1 MHFVHTD
8 VCCIFAASNYDR
20 KTMQRLRY
28 LIFLAV
34 ILAGVQSS
42 EAHLDRGN
50 RALSDTVS
58 MLVDNIDEQ
67 IEARNKHL
75 VELKK
80 RYQETSGR
88 ARIESANEIAVT
100 YLSTNLDTAA
110 QYFRLAFLE
119 ARRHGLSD
127 TMAIFQYKYQSL
139 LPGMGVIKEP
149 VDWFEKIDTSG
160 FNDEMKRMHWLA
172 GSQIYY
178 TSYIQYPSGPLKRT
192 YLTKARSAVDSLR
205 VYYPPTSSILQYI
218 DAIAYMLGEDSN
230 MAAPNF
236 INALP
241 GLGEYNELADNAMLH
256 IAEHY
261 KGKPEYY
268 QAYMRFLLQ
277 RVKRTLERGVVR
289 PDALVALADELK
301 GNGYK
306 ALADDCYMLALSN
319 EDLSYLRVFNHYD
332 RNNLWKEQFKDSDE
346 RFIRQLIISV
356 LLLLL
361 LVAAVIVIIYERKIN
376 RKKEAQLKDAAYDI
390 TLAAENARLVNNN
403 LIELMFLASEQ
414 LREYN
419 LFVLRKLKAG
429 QSKTLFEEIETGKY
443 QSRLQAKFF
452 EVFDS
457 EFLKAFPDF
466 IERLNSLLQPDK
478 QVKLLSGDRFTP
490 ELRIAAFIRL
500 GITDSS
506 RISGVLNLSLNTIYT
521 YRNRLRSRA
530 IDRDNFD
537 AFLVKTI

>member
-1 MHFVHTD
+1 M
-8 VCCIFAASNYDR
+8 
-20 KTMQRLRY
+20 
-28 LIFLAV
+28 
-34 ILAGVQSS
+34 
-42 EAHLDRGN
+42 
-50 RALSDTVS
+50 
-58 MLVDNIDEQ
+58 
-67 IEARNKHL
+67 
-75 VELKK
+75 
-80 RYQETSGR
+80 
-88 ARIESANEIAVT
+88 
-100 YLSTNLDTAA
+100 
-110 QYFRLAFLE
+110 
-119 ARRHGLSD
+119 
-127 TMAIFQYKYQSL
+127 
-139 LPGMGVIKEP
+139 
-149 VDWFEKIDTSG
+149 
-160 FNDEMKRMHWLA
+160 
-172 GSQIYY
+172 
-178 TSYIQYPSGPLKRT
+178 
-192 YLTKARSAVDSLR
+192 
-205 VYYPPTSSILQYI
+205 
-218 DAIAYMLGEDSN
+218 
-230 MAAPNF
+230 
-236 INALP
+236 
-241 GLGEYNELADNAMLH
+241 
-256 IAEHY
+256 
-261 KGKPEYY
+261 
-268 QAYMRFLLQ
+268 
-277 RVKRTLERGVVR
+277 KRTLERGVVR